1 MKKYIL
7 LTLCFFL
14 LTSCG
19 EEQETSETKKQDF
32 IIEVQSFSGFTN
44 TTYLDKSG
52 KIDSSQNISLT
63 AQATGR
69 VDRISVK
76 QWDPV
81 VKGQV
86 LAILEDSIANYN
98 LSLQQATNALDRA
111 QINYDSNKINLDKS
125 VFDAEQNVDKLT
137 KNLAALKLDNEQSIK
152 QAQTD
157 LENTNLEISDSKWA
171 LDVQK
176 LENSIEKNKLDY
188 ENKLISDNETL
199 EGFYSSV
206 KKEYNS
212 MVIFLGDIIEFGDT
226 LYGVTALNRDENDA
240 IDQFLWAKNV
250 SQKND
255 AKTLLKEVIAFNDDI
270 FSQIDI
276 ESVDSQEE
284 LLDILEKLN
293 SAYNKS
299 KKILNEIE
307 LTLNY
312 SIASVNS
319 LSEMDIANYNASV
332 NGYQA
337 TLQGNYTGFLS
348 FDNNV
353 KSFLRTY
360 VNAQKSLLQ
369 SIELME
375 KDLEILKKN
384 YSVNSQLAEVNLNKT
399 IINTTDA
406 ISNLEIQLASAKNS
420 LENAKKSRDV
430 TLRSLQNAINEAKI
444 GYQTSLK
451 EYNKLTITSPI
462 NGTVSKVDIDLGQE
476 ISTGTNVFS
485 LVNNSENQVDISF
498 TKQELEYIDLSE
510 SVFVE
515 YDGESYTGSID
526 SVSQTADTNLKY
538 PATISINENVNL
550 IWNIVN
556 VDIPVKVK
564 NPLFPINMVKVLDAG
579 KGQINILNENNEIKA
594 KIVATGN
601 IYGNYIEILE
611 ELPQD
616 LQVITNYVDNY
627 TPEKFTLKIKNT
639 YE

>member
-14 LTSCG
+14 LASCG
-19 EEQETSETKKQDF
+19 EEESVTQEDKKDF
-32 IIEVQSFSGFTN
+32 IVEVQSFSWFTN

-63 AQATGR
+63 AQASGR
-69 VDRISVK
+69 VERISVK

-81 VKGQV
+81 VKWQV
-86 LAILEDSIANYN
+86 LAVLEDSIANYA

-111 QINYDSNKINLDKS
+111 KINYDSNKINLDKS
-125 VFDAEQNVDKLT
+125 VFDAQQNVDKLT
-137 KNLAALKLDNEQSIK
+137 KNLEALKLDNQETIK

-157 LENTNLEISDSKWA
+157 LENTNIEISDSKGA

-176 LENSIEKNKLDY
+176 LQNTIEKNKLDY
-188 ENKLISDNETL
+188 ENKIISDNETL
-199 EGFYSSV
+199 EWFYSNV

-212 MVIFLGDIIEFGDT
+212 MVIFLWDVIEFWDT
-226 LYGVTALNRDENDA
+226 LYGVTALNRDENDE
-240 IDQFLWAKNV
+240 IDQFLGAKNV

-255 AKTLLKEVIAFNDDI
+255 AKNLLKEVIAYNNDI

-276 ESVDSQEE
+276 ESVDTQEE
-284 LLDILEKLN
+284 LLNVLEKLN

-299 KKILNEIE
+299 KKLLNEIE
-307 LTLNY
+307 KTLNF
-312 SIASVNS
+312 SISSVNS
-319 LSEMDIANYNASV
+319 LSDMDIANYNASV

-337 TLQGNYTGFLS
+337 TLQWNYTGYLS
-348 FDNNV
+348 FDNSV

-360 VNAQKSLLQ
+360 VNAQQSLLQ
-369 SIELME
+369 SIELLE
-375 KDLEILKKN
+375 KDLEILKKS

-406 ISNLEIQLASAKNS
+406 ISNLEIQLAGAKNS

-430 TLRSLQNAINEAKI
+430 TLRSLQNAINEANI

-476 ISTGTNVFS
+476 LSTGTNVFT

-498 TKQELEYIDLSE
+498 TKQELEYIDMSQN
-510 SVFVE
+510 VFVE
-515 YDGESYTGSID
+515 YDSQSYTWSIE
-526 SVSQTADTNLKY
+526 SVSQTADVNLKY
-538 PATISINENVNL
+538 PATISIDENVNL

-564 NPLFPINMVKVLDAG
+564 NPLLPINIVKVLDAG
-579 KGQINILNENNEIKA
+579 KWQINILNQENKIEA
-594 KIVATGN
+594 KVVSTGN

-627 TPEKFTLKIKNT
+627 TPEKFNLKITNT